1 MRTRSLL
8 LAALCSTMLAAPA
21 MGEGLRVVAWN
32 ITNYAGGRD
41 NAFKTAIYA
50 QFEDRSM
57 APHAIAVQEMLSQ
70 AGTDAFLNILN
81 TAPGSPGDWAA
92 AAFINGND
100 TDNAFFYRT
109 GMVTFLGQTVVSV
122 GSGAPNHP
130 RDVNRYDVRPIG
142 YDSDEAVVAIYS
154 VHMKAGSGSTDQ
166 ARRLVEAQAV
176 RDDAENLPEGWSF
189 ILGGD
194 FNIQSSNQG
203 AYQELI
209 GSQAN
214 NAGRF
219 HDPISTP
226 GSWQNSGTYR
236 YIHTQDPT
244 GAGGMDDR
252 YDQLL
257 VSASLTDTQG
267 LSYIGSVGTPFSFT
281 TWNDPNHSYRCWGND
296 GTSYNVSLTVA
307 GNSMVGPTIA
317 QALKDTTGGQAGHL
331 PVMLDLRVPASVG
344 APESIDFG
352 FIPVGPPVTRSLQIA
367 NDADTAL
374 WGASGIDDLDYML
387 LPSPGVTAPMG
398 SFSLNAGSMLAHQIS
413 VESAATGPFSEV
425 VIIAS
430 DDPDRPGVMVEI
442 FGEFVNGCSAADL
455 ASPFGS
461 LDFSDVSAFL
471 VALAANEPQADL
483 AEPFGSY
490 DFSDVVAFLSAFGA
504 GCP

>member
-8 LAALCSTMLAAPA
+8 LAALCTTTLAAPA
-21 MGEGLRVVAWN
+21 LGEGLRVVAWN

-41 NAFKTAIYA
+41 NAFKAAIYG

-57 APHAIAVQEMLSQ
+57 APHVIAVQEMLSQ
-70 AGTDAFLNILN
+70 TGTNAFVNILN

-92 AAFINGND
+92 ASFINGND

-130 RDVNRYDVRPIG
+130 RDINRYDVRPIG

-166 ARRLVEAQAV
+166 ARRLVEARAV
-176 RDDAENLPEGWSF
+176 RDDAETLPEGWSF
-189 ILGGD
+189 IIGGD
-194 FNIQSSNQG
+194 FNIQSSNQS

-209 GSQAN
+209 GVQAN
-214 NAGRF
+214 NDGRF

-226 GSWQNSGTYR
+226 GSWQNNGAYR

-257 VSASLTDTQG
+257 VSTSLTDSEG
-267 LSYIGSVGTPFSFT
+267 LSYIGAFGAPYSTT

-296 GTSYNVSLTVA
+296 GTSYNVALTVA
-307 GNSMVGPTIA
+307 GNTMVGPTIA
-317 QALKDTTGGQAGHL
+317 QALKDSTGGQAGHL
-331 PVMLDLRVPASVG
+331 PVMLDLQVPASVG
-344 APESIDFG
+344 APGAIEFG
-352 FIPVGPPVTRSLQIA
+352 FIPVGAPVTRSLGVSNA
-367 NDADTAL
+367 GNVAL
-374 WGASGIDDLDYML
+374 WGAGIDDLDYML
-387 LPSPGVTAPMG
+387 LPSPGVTVPMG
-398 SFSLNAGSMLAHQIS
+398 AFSVNAGAMLVHEIS
-413 VESAATGPFSEV
+413 VESAVTGPFSEV

-430 DDPDRPGVMVEI
+430 DDPDQPDVMVEI
-442 FGEFVNGCSAADL
+442 TGEFVNGCSVADL
-455 ASPFGS
+455 APPFGS

-471 VALAANEPQADL
+471 IALSSNEPQADL
-483 AEPFGSY
+483 AEPLGQY
-490 DFSDVVAFLSAFGA
+490 DFSDVVAFLSAFAA